1 MFIEMASCYIKLKQF
16 MKAAEMYEHAKRY
29 EKTVEYLK
37 KGNKMVSAY
46 VKLVEYNELFFKKK
60 YQEEKE

>member
-46 VKLVEYNELFFKKK
+46 VKLVEYKELFKKK
-60 YQEEKE
+60 YREEKE